1 MDWLSVLAVLYV
13 VIAAVSL
20 LAEGWRMVKESS
32 VFLLA
37 FVVIIAVLI
46 GYVVY
51 AWTTPGLGLSDGED
65 AVEVAA
71 KEVAGGAGEWWNDR
85 NNLLPTA
92 SEDTSTTPVSL
103 TMAPE
108 VDLVLVPG
116 VAPKVSVAST
126 MNYETFKS
134 LCTQSEYLQRFTD
147 AIRTC
152 MRLKQSMYIAL
163 RKKAQADIKAY
174 SKQTKAN
181 PLSEMMDEARN
192 HQLTES
198 RDLLQRIDKLL
209 KTIKQRIAV
218 CSVEDT
224 KKRLAYALYQ
234 KDVGLESLQGRTEVK
249 DMLARR
255 LYTFSQNPKVF
266 LDSFQNMAL
275 MAGPGAGKTRL
286 AMVIAHVYG
295 SSGILVEGT
304 PVITTKTALVSA
316 YVNDTSHTT
325 RAFLLSTLERVAF
338 IDEAYDLVPPPSIL
352 GDVGHRD
359 HGHEAVTEIVNF
371 LDKMKGLSVMIVGGY
386 EKDIRMRF
394 LAANEGMPRRFPNQ
408 LVLTP
413 YSLEELAR
421 IFVRMLQDTNTELV
435 WTDDMTNYIYT
446 LMRTTPDAFPN
457 QAGDMVNLSSEV
469 AHAIYNSVGEQ
480 WPEGW
485 RARLLEGMNAYLAK
499 NNVHLE

>member
-1 MDWLSVLAVLYV
+1 MDWLSLLAVLYV

-20 LAEGWRMVKESS
+20 VSEGWRVLKESS
-32 VFLLA
+32 LVMLA
-37 FVVIIAVLI
+37 FFLIIAVLI

-51 AWTTPGLGLSDGED
+51 AWVTPGLGLE
-65 AVEVAA
+65 EVDEGAEA
-71 KEVAGGAGEWWNDR
+71 PTKEAGTPAGGWWNDR
-85 NNLLPTA
+85 DLLPTA
-92 SEDTSTTPVSL
+92 TSTSAAPAPSL
-103 TMAPE
+103 AVAPE

-116 VAPKVSVAST
+116 AAPKTLTSST
-126 MNYETFKS
+126 INYEAFKAM
-134 LCTQSEYLQRFTD
+134 CTQQEFLERFTD

-152 MRLKQSMYIAL
+152 LRLKQGMYIAL
-163 RKKAQADIKAY
+163 RKQAQADIKAY
-174 SKQTKAN
+174 SKPTKAN

-192 HQLTES
+192 HQLSET
-198 RDLLQRIDKLL
+198 RDLLQRIEKLL
-209 KTIKQRIAV
+209 KTIKSRLAE
-218 CSVEDT
+218 CRVEDT
-224 KKRLAYALYQ
+224 TRRLTYALYK

-255 LYTFSQNPKVF
+255 LYTFAQNPKVF

-286 AMVIAHVYG
+286 ATVIAHVYG
-295 SSGILVEGT
+295 CSGILVEGT

-325 RAFLLSTLERVAF
+325 RSFLLSTLERVAF
-338 IDEAYDLVPPPSIL
+338 IDEAYDLVPPPSVL

-386 EKDIRMRF
+386 EKDIRTRF

-421 IFVRMLQDTNTELV
+421 IFVRMLQDTNAELV

-446 LMRTTPDAFPN
+446 LMRATPAAFPN

-469 AHAIYNSVGEQ
+469 AHAVYSSVGEQ

-499 NNVHLE
+499 GNMHLE

>member
-20 LAEGWRMVKESS
+20 LSEGWRMVKESS
-32 VFLLA
+32 AFLLA

-51 AWTTPGLGLSDGED
+51 AWAAPGLGLDDGDE

-71 KEVAGGAGEWWNDR
+71 KEVVGGAGGWWNDR
-85 NNLLPTA
+85 DLLPTA
-92 SEDTSTTPVSL
+92 AAEDVPVPASL
-103 TMAPE
+103 SVAPE

-116 VAPKVSVAST
+116 VAPKAPVAST
-126 MNYETFKS
+126 MNYEAFKV
-134 LCTQSEYLQRFTD
+134 LCTQDEYLQRFTD

-152 MRLKQSMYIAL
+152 MRLKQGMYLAL
-163 RKKAQADIKAY
+163 RKQALADIKAY
-174 SKQTKAN
+174 SKQVKAN

-198 RDLLQRIDKLL
+198 RDLLQRIEKLL
-209 KTIKQRIAV
+209 KTIKSRLAA
-218 CSVEDT
+218 CGVEDT
-224 KKRLAYALYQ
+224 KKRLTYALYK

-295 SSGILVEGT
+295 CSGILVEGT

-338 IDEAYDLVPPPSIL
+338 IDEAYDLVPPPSLL

-386 EKDIRMRF
+386 EKDIRTRF

-413 YSLEELAR
+413 YSMEELAR
-421 IFVRMLQDTNTELV
+421 ILVRMLQDTNAELV

-446 LMRTTPDAFPN
+446 LMRTTPAAFPN

-499 NNVHLE
+499 NNMHLE